1 MNPSEPTGK
10 GDLRDYLAVER
21 TSLAWIRT
29 GLALMG
35 FGFVVARFGLFLE
48 AFQLTQPRAVA
59 IAGSHR
65 FSLLSGTALI
75 GVGVV
80 VNLYSAW
87 RHNRLVEELNS
98 GAVTAHRSSRQAEIV
113 ALFLALVG
121 LAMGVYLI
129 LIRS

>member
-1 MNPSEPTGK
+1 VRPPDGHGRAALS
-10 GDLRDYLAVER
+10 DYLAVER

-48 AFQLTQPRAVA
+48 AFQITQARPVT
-59 IAGSHR
+59 GSHR
-65 FSLLSGTALI
+65 FSLWSGTALI
-75 GVGVV
+75 GAGVA

-87 RHNRLVEELNS
+87 RHSRLVEELNR
-98 GAVTAHRSSRQAEIV
+98 GEAARPSSRQAAMV
-113 ALFLALVG
+113 AVFLALIG
-121 LAMGVYLI
+121 LAMGIYLV